1 MRGKRGR
8 AWSIGVLLLL
18 IGLTGCSPD
27 RGDGSTSSPA
37 ETTVASS
44 PIPSST
50 ATPAATTKP
59 DCSKGVTP
67 ATTEGPYFTPGSPRR
82 SSLLEEGMKGTRLT
96 LTGFVV
102 NERCEPIAQ
111 AKVDFWQADADGNYD
126 NEGFRLRGHQL
137 TDSEGRYM
145 LETVIP
151 GEYSSRTSHLHMKV
165 SPPGGEVLTTQLY
178 FPDARGNQSDR
189 LFRSELLI
197 TYESTGEPRVGRFD
211 FVL

>member
-1 MRGKRGR
+1 MRDTPRRSWLMG
-8 AWSIGVLLLL
+8 ALLLL
-18 IGLTGCSPD
+18 LGLTGCSPE

-37 ETTVASS
+37 ETTLASS
-44 PIPSST
+44 PVPSPT
-50 ATPAATTKP
+50 ATPEAATKP
-59 DCSKGVTP
+59 DCSKRTTP

-102 NERCEPIAQ
+102 NERCEPIAE
-111 AKVDFWQADADGNYD
+111 AKVDFWQVDADGNYD

-137 TDSEGRYM
+137 TDSEGRYT

-151 GEYSSRTSHLHMKV
+151 GEYSSRTSHIHVKV

-178 FPDARGNQSDR
+178 FPDAQGNQSDR

-197 TYESTGEPRVGRFD
+197 THESTGEPRAGRFD
-211 FVL
+211 FVS